1 MRTLLVALTMCL
13 GCTHMASPMSMNIGS
28 VAAEQPV
35 VTSPHILFDSPVDPI
50 SVTLFLAELEAH
62 EQAGQNVIVVEL
74 DTPGGS
80 VGAGMAMAK
89 AMERSPAVIVCVVDG
104 MAASMGLYLLQS
116 CDVRTMTKRSLL
128 MGHEPSSGM
137 AGQPSE
143 LESLADL
150 LRRLSRAMA
159 YHIVAKTRLSLE
171 DYLSRIS
178 NGREWWMNVE
188 EAVDFAFV
196 DFSVDSVSDI
206 IRQVEL
212 LPPAA
217 KPH

>member
-13 GCTHMASPMSMNIGS
+13 GCTHMASPMSVKM
-28 VAAEQPV
+28 VTDAAEQPV
-35 VTSPHILFDSPVDPI
+35 VISPHIIFDSPVDPI
-50 SVTLFLAELEAH
+50 SVMAFLAELEAH
-62 EQAGQNVIVVEL
+62 EQAGQKAIVVEL

-80 VGAGMAMAK
+80 VGAGMVMSK
-89 AMERSPAVIVCVVDG
+89 AIERSPALIVCVVDG

-116 CDVRTMTKRSLL
+116 CDVRVMTKRSLL
-128 MGHEPSSGM
+128 MGHEPSAGM

-196 DFSVDSVSDI
+196 DFAVDSVSEI

-212 LPPAA
+212 LPAPA
-217 KPH
+217 KPQ